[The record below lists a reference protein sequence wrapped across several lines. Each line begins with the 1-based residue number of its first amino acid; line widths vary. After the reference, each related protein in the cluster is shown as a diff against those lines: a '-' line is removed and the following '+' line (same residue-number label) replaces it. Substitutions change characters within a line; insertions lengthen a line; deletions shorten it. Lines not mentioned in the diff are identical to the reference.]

1 MKKLIFPL
9 IAVGSLALVQTSFA
23 ALEDFTVSLDGLQDG
38 GGARQGSGSGTLTLD
53 TVANTITFNNIL
65 WSGLSADS
73 TASHI
78 HGPAAP
84 GVSTGV
90 LYPLNPTYTTVGS
103 GIRSGTISGTLTLAN
118 LSPGGNPYSIAS
130 QITDLEN
137 GLWYINVHST
147 VFGGGEIRGQILP
160 VPEPSTLALLGLGI
174 GAAMWRMRQRR

>member
-1 MKKLIFPL
+1 MWRGMGRPGRGVRRPIPMKKLIFPL

-84 GVSTGV
+84 GASTGV
-90 LYPLNPTYTTVGS
+90 DRKSTRLNS
-103 GIRSGTISGTLTLAN
+103 S
-118 LSPGGNPYSIAS
+118 
-130 QITDLEN
+130 
-137 GLWYINVHST
+137 H
-147 VFGGGEIRGQILP
+147 
-160 VPEPSTLALLGLGI
+160 
-174 GAAMWRMRQRR
+174 